1 MRKTVL
7 CSIVCTAALIL
18 GAAGLRGQVKL
29 TGYLSGEY
37 LKGQSESNFALGY
50 FQNIQAGGI
59 ATGVVS
65 QKFTFTLEARALTS
79 DTSDLPGPRF
89 EIEQALVGFAP
100 SEAFSIKAGLF
111 LVPFGVWNQA
121 SRPYESILVGTPL
134 NLQYLYPQSW
144 RDLGLLVD
152 GKFGIFS
159 YSGYLANGLKLKE
172 ADSLSAGQQFTDNNK
187 DKAKGG
193 RLGLNFSQEIQA
205 GVSYYTGKYD
215 DLDERNLT
223 LEGAH
228 LSWITN
234 EWQVRAEATKGI
246 IKNPEPF
253 ADGKCE
259 GYSVWLVMSIAHL
272 QPVGSFQKVKYEDPY
287 HGEGISV
294 DLRRWTAG
302 VRFTMGTSLYLKA
315 EYEWNLETPK
325 VKNDLV
331 RVQAALSF

>member
-1 MRKTVL
+1 MRKAVL
-7 CSIVCTAALIL
+7 GSILCAAVLTL
-18 GAAGLRGQVKL
+18 GAAGLQGQVKL
-29 TGYLSGEY
+29 SGYLSGEY
-37 LKGQSESNFALGY
+37 LKGQAESDFALGSY
-50 FQNIQAGGI
+50 QNIQAGAI

-65 QKFTFTLEARALTS
+65 QKFTFTLEARALTP
-79 DTSDLPGPRF
+79 DTSDFAGSRF
-89 EIEQALVGFAP
+89 EVEQALVGFAP

-121 SRPYESILVGTPL
+121 SRPYETILIGTPL

-159 YSGYLANGLKLKE
+159 YSWYLANGLKE
-172 ADSLSAGQQFTDNNK
+172 ADNLSAGQQFTDNNK

-193 RLGLNFSQEIQA
+193 RLGLNFSEEIQA

-215 DLDERNLT
+215 DLDQRSLT

-228 LSWITN
+228 LSWVTH
-234 EWQVRAEATKGI
+234 EWQVRAEATRGI
-246 IKNPEPF
+246 IKNPETF

-272 QPVGSFQKVKYEDPY
+272 QPVGSFQKVKYKDPY

-294 DLRRWTAG
+294 DLSRWTAG
-302 VRFTMGTSLYLKA
+302 VRYTMGTSLYLKA

-325 VKNDLV
+325 VKNNLV